1 MARVDAALVC
11 TNHLFMWAGS
21 ELVAIEMA
29 EELLR
34 RGIRVDLFATL
45 ADRDFL
51 SGIFADRA
59 GILDRA
65 EAVDLARYDLV
76 YAQHHVLPPILNAAL
91 ARGPIGA
98 GPFLVFN
105 HLSPFEPLEAPG
117 PFVEATLADAILAN
131 SEETRAVLAGMGP
144 PFDAARL
151 WPNPA
156 PRAFASALAAP
167 GARGFL
173 TVSNHRT
180 PELAAALD
188 LLDRQGTP
196 VRRIGQGHAA
206 ERVTPA
212 HLAAAAA
219 VITIGKT
226 VQYALRAGRPVYCYG
241 PHGGPGW
248 LDGRNFEPARAA
260 NFSGRSHP
268 AKKSAEEIAQE
279 LAAGLPAAARFAR
292 ALDPA
297 AHGFCLEPLVDGL
310 LEEAAA
316 RLSDPAWQMR
326 RRELLARRQTRHGV
340 AREANL
346 CAAIRKFYL
355 KFRDFAAR
363 GADGPPRRARA

>member
-1 MARVDAALVC
+1 MRRITSALVC

-29 EELLR
+29 EELLA
-34 RGIRVDLFATL
+34 RGIRVDLFATR

-51 SGIFADRA
+51 RPIF
-59 GILDRA
+59 GKQVQFHDRA
-65 EAVDLARYDLV
+65 ETVDLAAYDLV
-76 YAQHHVLPPILNAAL
+76 YAQHHVLPLILGAAL

-98 GPFLVFN
+98 GPVLVWN

-131 SEETRAVLAGMGP
+131 SEETRAMLAGMGA
-144 PFDAARL
+144 PFETARL

-156 PRAFASALAAP
+156 PGSFADPLAPPAAP
-167 GARGFL
+167 AFL
-173 TVSNHRT
+173 AVSNHAT
-180 PELAAALD
+180 PEAARAFDILE
-188 LLDRQGTP
+188 RQGMP
-196 VRRIGQGHAA
+196 VRRIGQRHTAQ
-206 ERVTPA
+206 RLRPA
-212 HLAAAAA
+212 HLAGASG

-248 LDGRNFEPARAA
+248 LDEENFERARAT

-268 AKKSAEEIAQE
+268 AKKTAEEIAQE
-279 LAAGLPAAARFAR
+279 LTTGLPAAERFAR
-292 ALDPA
+292 AFDAA
-297 AHGFCLEPLVDGL
+297 AHDFCLEPLVDGL
-310 LEEAAA
+310 LEDAASKLA
-316 RLSDPAWQMR
+316 DPAWQAR
-326 RRELLARRQTRHGV
+326 RREVLARPQTRHAV

-355 KFRDFAAR
+355 KAR
-363 GADGPPRRARA
+363 PPRRAPARVA